1 MGFRRYVAPTA
12 REALERIR
20 KELGADA
27 VILSNRRAGPNR
39 VEIIAA
45 AQGQMDALVDD
56 FVPAPMPAPVSMPA
70 ARKPARPPANSASAA
85 PAPARRTAPESFQEF
100 IRRQSAEAAPRND
113 GLTMYQQVAG
123 EMDEPPVPS
132 TAPSIMP
139 SAIVRGTAPRA
150 PLQRTAPPMGQA
162 LMPAAPAPGPRV
174 QFAELP
180 ETSPPAVF
188 RRRPSRTGGS
198 AEMGLVSP
206 VAAALAMPAPL
217 AFEPAAAVPHAVR
230 EVAVAPAPAP
240 APAPAQVLDQ
250 APAPVVPAAASIVN
264 AAVEQRAVPAAAP
277 IAAPTVAQIAAPAA
291 VLPAPSPA
299 APLAAQAPVPDSTL
313 LQGAAT
319 AAALPDSRLM
329 AELQSLR
336 STLNDRISRLED
348 RLAHAELPPP
358 DAVAP
363 HAPAAATSGPDVP
376 VAMDTA
382 GVAPASAA
390 PATAHGADPVAAP
403 ASRTAVA
410 PQAPVRR
417 QVMTRLIMSGFSPQL
432 ARRVGDAAPA
442 TLEPKTTDAWLQQV
456 IGQYVRC
463 PGDVDNPLL
472 NPGAVALVGPTG
484 VGKTTTIAKI
494 AARFVVR
501 HGAAALGLVTLDS
514 YRMGAHE
521 QLRGYGRI
529 LGVPVHTAHDV
540 ASLRELLSSL
550 QGRRQILIDT
560 CGMSQRDP
568 RLGDMLAMIDQ
579 VRFDDRPVKRV
590 LLINAA
596 SHAETLDE
604 VARGWRVDSAH
615 GAILTKIDEA
625 ARIGGALDALMRF
638 QTPLLGLTNGQRVPE
653 DWHPGNPPLLA
664 HIALKPFG
672 AAFALDSDE
681 LQALARTGV
690 LVA

>member
-56 FVPAPMPAPVSMPA
+56 FVPADVPA
-70 ARKPARPPANSASAA
+70 ALLAPAVRKPTRPANAA
-85 PAPARRTAPESFQEF
+85 PGVAPAQARRTAPESFQEF
-100 IRRQSAEAAPRND
+100 IRRQSAEPAIRNE
-113 GLTMYQQVAG
+113 GLDMYRQVAR
-123 EMDEPPVPS
+123 EVDEPAQTVTLARNPALRAQ
-132 TAPSIMP
+132 AP
-139 SAIVRGTAPRA
+139 
-150 PLQRTAPPMGQA
+150 RTAPTAVQVMT
-162 LMPAAPAPGPRV
+162 PAPLAPPGRARQSALEEPP
-174 QFAELP
+174 Q
-180 ETSPPAVF
+180 PAVF
-188 RRRPSRTGGS
+188 RRRPSRMAPM
-198 AEMGLVSP
+198 AETPAAMAAAAATLPVQAAPQAVAEAQPTTAVAQPMPVVAQPNAAVAQPLLAVAQPIASVLQP
-206 VAAALAMPAPL
+206 VAAVVQPAVEPAVTAQLPVAPL
-217 AFEPAAAVPHAVR
+217 PPS
-230 EVAVAPAPAP
+230 
-240 APAPAQVLDQ
+240 AQQQ
-250 APAPVVPAAASIVN
+250 AI
-264 AAVEQRAVPAAAP
+264 VPAAAP
-277 IAAPTVAQIAAPAA
+277 PAVPATTPDRMPEAP
-291 VLPAPSPA
+291 
-299 APLAAQAPVPDSTL
+299 L
-313 LQGAAT
+313 LQGIAAI
-319 AAALPDSRLM
+319 APLPDSRLM

-336 STLNDRISRLED
+336 STLNDRISRLEV
-348 RLAHAELPPP
+348 RLAQAEP
-358 DAVAP
+358 AVAE
-363 HAPAAATSGPDVP
+363 A
-376 VAMDTA
+376 VA
-382 GVAPASAA
+382 VPASAA
-390 PATAHGADPVAAP
+390 VGGAAAEAGVLAAAP
-403 ASRTAVA
+403 AERSGESRQT
-410 PQAPVRR
+410 PVRR

-432 ARRVGDAAPA
+432 SRRVGDAAPA
-442 TLEPKTTDAWLQQV
+442 TLDPKGTDAWLQQI

-463 PGDVDNPLL
+463 PGDADNPLL
-472 NPGAVALVGPTG
+472 TPGAVALVGPTG

-501 HGAAALGLVTLDS
+501 HGAAALALVTLDS

-529 LGVPVHTAHDV
+529 LGVPVHTAHD
-540 ASLRELLSSL
+540 AGSLRELLASL
-550 QGRRQILIDT
+550 HGRRQVLIDT

-568 RLGDMLAMIDQ
+568 RLGEMLAMIEE
-579 VRFDDRPVKRV
+579 VRFEDRPVKRV
-590 LLINAA
+590 LLVNAA

-604 VARGWRVDSAH
+604 VARGWRVESAH

-681 LQALARTGV
+681 LQALARTGAF
-690 LVA
+690 VA

>member
-1 MGFRRYVAPTA
+1 MKMGFRRYVAPTA

-56 FVPAPMPAPVSMPA
+56 FVPAAAPAPLLAPA
-70 ARKPARPPANSASAA
+70 GRKPSRPAVAASVMA

-100 IRRQSAEAAPRND
+100 IRRQSAEPAIRNE
-113 GLTMYQQVAG
+113 GLDMYQQVAR
-123 EMDEPPVPS
+123 EMDESPVSVTMARASASRGPVPL
-132 TAPSIMP
+132 TAPAP
-139 SAIVRGTAPRA
+139 APRQ
-150 PLQRTAPPMGQA
+150 PA
-162 LMPAAPAPGPRV
+162 LPAAPPPAVRSHPV
-174 QFAELP
+174 AMDEL
-180 ETSPPAVF
+180 SPPAVF
-188 RRRPSRTGGS
+188 RRRPSRIAAP
-198 AEMGLVSP
+198 AEM
-206 VAAALAMPAPL
+206 PA
-217 AFEPAAAVPHAVR
+217 
-230 EVAVAPAPAP
+230 
-240 APAPAQVLDQ
+240 
-250 APAPVVPAAASIVN
+250 
-264 AAVEQRAVPAAAP
+264 AVPAAA
-277 IAAPTVAQIAAPAA
+277 V
-291 VLPAPSPA
+291 
-299 APLAAQAPVPDSTL
+299 APVPPAPQPIASVRPPLEEPVAPVAATPHSAPLPAAAQPQAVVVAPAPPIAPVIAQDRAAQSAL
-313 LQGAAT
+313 LQGSAAV
-319 AAALPDSRLM
+319 APLPDSRLV

-336 STLNDRISRLED
+336 STLNDRISRLEV
-348 RLAHAELPPP
+348 RLAQAEP
-358 DAVAP
+358 AVPEATVAAP
-363 HAPAAATSGPDVP
+363 VASVAAAEAV
-376 VAMDTA
+376 VL
-382 GVAPASAA
+382 SAA
-390 PATAHGADPVAAP
+390 PAARAAEAAP
-403 ASRTAVA
+403 SL
-410 PQAPVRR
+410 VRR

-432 ARRVGDAAPA
+432 SRRVGDAAPA
-442 TLEPKTTDAWLQQV
+442 TLDPKGTDAWLHQV

-463 PGDVDNPLL
+463 PADVENPLL
-472 NPGAVALVGPTG
+472 TPGAVALVGPTG

-494 AARFVVR
+494 AARIVVR

-529 LGVPVHTAHDV
+529 LGVPVHTAHDA
-540 ASLRELLSSL
+540 ASLRELLASL

-568 RLGDMLAMIDQ
+568 RLGEMLAMIEE
-579 VRFDDRPVKRV
+579 VRFDERPVKRA

-604 VARGWRVDSAH
+604 VARGWRVESAH

-672 AAFALDSDE
+672 AAFALDSEE
-681 LQALARTGV
+681 LQALSRTG
-690 LVA
+690 APIA